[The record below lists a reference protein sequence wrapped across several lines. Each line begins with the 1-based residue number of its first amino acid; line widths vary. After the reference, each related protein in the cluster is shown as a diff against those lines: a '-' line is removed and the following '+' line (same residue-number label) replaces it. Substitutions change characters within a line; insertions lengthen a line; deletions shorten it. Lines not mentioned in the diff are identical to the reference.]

1 MATNAHSPI
10 GIFDSGIGGL
20 TIASEVIRKLPNEE
34 VIYFG
39 DTAHMPYGDKSP
51 ALVRYYGTKIVEF
64 LIGKGCKLIVIACN
78 TISSVIYDDVVEIF
92 GNRVQFVNV
101 VDPLV
106 HGLARLEEL
115 HNVGIIGTKGTIKT
129 GIYERKLK
137 ELRPDMDVHS
147 LATPLLAPMI
157 EAGFFNNQISKAVIE
172 TYLKEECFNDIEA
185 MVLACT
191 HYPLIKKDI
200 EEFYKGKVA
209 VYDSTDFVS
218 QVVRDALN
226 VKGLLST
233 KRIGGPNKFYA
244 SDITESFDKTA
255 KNFFGDDVHLEY
267 ANIWDL

>member
-1 MATNAHSPI
+1 LAINAHSPI

-64 LIGKGCKLIVIACN
+64 LIGKGCKIIVIACN

-106 HGLARLEEL
+106 HGLARLEQL
-115 HNVGIIGTKGTIKT
+115 NKVGIIGTKGTIKT

-200 EEFYKGKVA
+200 EEFYQGKVA

-218 QVVRDALN
+218 EVVRDALN

-233 KRIGGPNKFYA
+233 KRIGGPNKFFA